1 MAHNISA
8 QLVSLQQIN
17 NILGYSLTTE
27 EFYHYLPEL
36 QPINP
41 KVGKFWTGK
50 NVEPGIYII
59 ITGKVRLLDD
69 NDELITTLESGA
81 SFGEFTLFPQ
91 SQFPP
96 YAARASANLQLCFLP
111 EKLLLPLIAKYP
123 QIREHLW

>member
-1 MAHNISA
+1 
-8 QLVSLQQIN
+8 
-17 NILGYSLTTE
+17 
-27 EFYHYLPEL
+27 
-36 QPINP
+36 P

-81 SFGEFTLFPQ
+81 SFGEFTLFSE

-96 YAARASANLQLCFLP
+96 YAARASANLQLCFLS
-111 EKLLLPLIAKYP
+111 EKLLLLLIDKYP
-123 QIREHLW
+123 QIREHLWQKAHSPK

>member
-1 MAHNISA
+1 M
-8 QLVSLQQIN
+8 
-17 NILGYSLTTE
+17 GYSLTAE

-59 ITGKVRLLDD
+59 LTGKVRLLDD

-91 SQFPP
+91 SQFEP
-96 YAARASANLQLCFLP
+96 YAAIASENLQ
-111 EKLLLPLIAKYP
+111 
-123 QIREHLW
+123 